1 MPKQKKLLNMIFVKS
16 KNAISI
22 PRAVWAILAIL
33 AYNRLK
39 TSKTNV
45 SRYKINM
52 EISLLEVMN
61 KRLIILMISLDLSP
75 LPLNTSN
82 FIYKVC
88 PMSSFSVEWNIVE
101 EIVQEFLNLNKAMG
115 LDRVSQETQG
125 LLETCMK
132 SRADWQFFISWD
144 TSQVTAVFKKWQ

>member
-1 MPKQKKLLNMIFVKS
+1 
-16 KNAISI
+16 
-22 PRAVWAILAIL
+22 
-33 AYNRLK
+33 
-39 TSKTNV
+39 
-45 SRYKINM
+45 M

-75 LPLNTSN
+75 LPLNTTN

-132 SRADWQFFISWD
+132 SRAD
-144 TSQVTAVFKKWQ
+144 